1 MRPRIFFV
9 TLAVSDLPAAVRFYR
24 DGLGWTT
31 EGIIGTE
38 FLDPVTGAGGAVAMF
53 ALEGGV
59 ALGLYER
66 DNLLKDAALPAGPI
80 GAPAVSLA
88 IPADSP
94 AEVDRMLAEAAAAG
108 ARVPA
113 PAHLRPFGVYSGYFT
128 DPDGHLW
135 EIACNPELPVLL
147 GLSGS

>member
-1 MRPRIFFV
+1 MPVRPRIFFV
-9 TLAVSDLPAAVRFYR
+9 TLGVSDLAASVRFYR

-38 FLDPVTGAGGAVAMF
+38 FLDPHTGAGGTVAMF

-66 DNLLKDAALPAGPI
+66 DNLLKDASLPPGPV
-80 GAPAVSLA
+80 GAPRVSLA
-88 IPADSP
+88 VPADTP
-94 AEVDRMLAEAAAAG
+94 DEVDRMLAEAAAAG
-108 ARVPA
+108 AGIPA
-113 PAHLRPFGVYSGYFT
+113 PAHMRPYGVYSGYFT

-135 EIACNPELPVLL
+135 EIACNPEPPF
-147 GLSGS
+147 